1 MFRALLITRMQAL
14 LSFLFRG
21 VTGKKKR
28 SKLLIILFGLL
39 MLYAF
44 ASFFILFA
52 IMFNSLIKPLYA
64 ADLGWLYFSIAG
76 IISFALCFIGS
87 IFTTQTQL
95 FEARDN
101 ELLLSMP
108 IPPGYIL
115 ASRMT
120 MLLVMNVFFELLV
133 ALPAGVIYC
142 MNATVTAVDVIFFIL
157 LFTLL
162 PFLVLT
168 CSCLIGWVIALISS
182 RMRNKSLIT
191 IVFSLAF
198 LFGYFYFYSQANNY
212 LNQIIQNG
220 TAIAEAVKRAVFPAY
235 HFGYAIAERNVVS
248 LLWFLLITA
257 VPFAAVYAILSK
269 SFISIATAKKG
280 AVRIKYTEKAL
291 KVSGIKKALVKKELK
306 HFVSSPMYMLNG
318 ALGVIF
324 TVILPFALLFK
335 KEQIYGMLTMIPEFE
350 SMLGPAAILAIC
362 ALASTNIISAPSISL
377 EGKNLWIAQSFP
389 IDGGDVLL
397 SKVYAHMA
405 VCIPAVLFASV
416 LLSFILE
423 ITPLMVCLLLI
434 VPVVMTTFQAL
445 LGVVINLRFPKFD
458 WISETIAVK
467 QSVSSLLTMFSS
479 MGVVAAP
486 VILYI
491 FVLKDMIAPELFITL
506 FAVILTAAS
515 AVMYRYLKTRGNAI
529 FPFLG

>member
-1 MFRALLITRMQAL
+1 MFRALLKTRMQAL

-21 VTGKKKR
+21 IINKKKR
-28 SKLLIILFGLL
+28 SNLLVILFGFL

-44 ASFFILFA
+44 ASFFMLFA
-52 IMFNSLIKPLYA
+52 FMFNSLILPLYT
-64 ADLGWLYFSIAG
+64 ADLGWFYFSIAG
-76 IISFALCFIGS
+76 TISFALCFIGS

-120 MLLVMNVFFELLV
+120 MLLVMNIFLELLV

-142 MNATVTAVDVIFFIL
+142 MNVTVTAADVIFYII

-168 CSCLIGWVIALISS
+168 LSCLIGWVIALISS

-220 TAIAEAVKRAVFPAY
+220 TAIAEAVKRAAFPVY
-235 HFGYAIAERNVVS
+235 HFGYAIAEHSLVS

-257 VPFAAVYAILSK
+257 IPFAAVYAILSK

-280 AVRIKYTEKAL
+280 AARIKYTEKAL

-318 ALGVIF
+318 SLGVIF
-324 TVILPFALLFK
+324 AVILPFALLFK
-335 KEQIYGMLTMIPEFE
+335 KEQIYGMLTMIPELE

-362 ALASTNIISAPSISL
+362 MLASTNIISAPSISL

-397 SKVYAHMA
+397 SKVYAHMT

-416 LLSFILE
+416 MLSFILE
-423 ITPLMVCLLLI
+423 VTPFMICLIII
-434 VPVVMTTFQAL
+434 VPAVMTAFQAL

-458 WISETIAVK
+458 WISETVAVK
-467 QSVSSLLTMFSS
+467 QSLSSVLTMFSS
-479 MGVVAAP
+479 MGVIAAP

-491 FVLKDMIAPELFITL
+491 FVLKDMISPELFITL
-506 FAVILTAAS
+506 FTVILAAVS
-515 AVMYRYLKTRGNAI
+515 AIMYRFLKTKGDAI